1 MRGIESGIVY
11 TRFLTRRIDHVPGHA
26 WPDTSGSSFASS
38 TAVMQVGCTS
48 ARMIYEVFHTVSA
61 MSNLPALLRALKK
74 TLRSVSDPSLSLH
87 SIVSSR
93 PFHWTSLYIWLYWKN
108 RWCAGWKQKGN
119 EGKERKVWGEK
130 SWILSFFQK
139 EEEERGRKN
148 EKKRGKGRR
157 RKRRKI
163 GRATKYPSNYPNLIV
178 EKEFLSLSLSLSL
191 SWNGINEDTA
201 II

>member
-74 TLRSVSDPSLSLH
+74 TLRSVSDPSLSPFH
-87 SIVSSR
+87 CFVSSV
-93 PFHWTSLYIWLYWKN
+93 PLDVAIYLIIL
-108 RWCAGWKQKGN
+108 
-119 EGKERKVWGEK
+119 EK
-130 SWILSFFQK
+130 SMV
-139 EEEERGRKN
+139 RGM
-148 EKKRGKGRR
+148 EAE
-157 RKRRKI
+157 RKRRKGKESL
-163 GRATKYPSNYPNLIV
+163 GRKILDSIV
-178 EKEFLSLSLSLSL
+178 LPEGGGRKRKKE
-191 SWNGINEDTA
+191 
-201 II
+201 

>member
-93 PFHWTSLYIWLYWKN
+93 PFHWTSLYIRLYWKN
-108 RWCAGWKQKGN
+108 ECIDGARDGSRK
-119 EGKERKVWGEK
+119 ETKERKGKFGEK
-130 SWILSFFQK
+130 NPGFYRSSRRRRKKEEERMKRRGEK
-139 EEEERGRKN
+139 EEEEKEGKSDELQSIHRIIQISSSKKN
-148 EKKRGKGRR
+148 
-157 RKRRKI
+157 
-163 GRATKYPSNYPNLIV
+163 
-178 EKEFLSLSLSLSL
+178 FSLSLSLSR
-191 SWNGINEDTA
+191 GME
-201 II
+201 

>member
-93 PFHWTSLYIWLYWKN
+93 PFHWTSLYI
-108 RWCAGWKQKGN
+108 
-119 EGKERKVWGEK
+119 
-130 SWILSFFQK
+130 
-139 EEEERGRKN
+139 
-148 EKKRGKGRR
+148 
-157 RKRRKI
+157 
-163 GRATKYPSNYPNLIV
+163 
-178 EKEFLSLSLSLSL
+178 
-191 SWNGINEDTA
+191 
-201 II
+201 